1 MPTDLAATKA
11 THLLG
16 NILYT
21 ATRQG
26 HGMAVFLFA
35 SKVTLYKVKAVFT
48 LHFPNSW
55 CLEFTERFMHVPSS
69 QVDG

>member
-1 MPTDLAATKA
+1 MVTFMVQGTSRAIFTELAATKA

-16 NILYT
+16 KILYT

-35 SKVTLYKVKAVFT
+35 SKVTLKVKAVFT
-48 LHFPNSW
+48 LHFPNS
-55 CLEFTERFMHVPSS
+55 
-69 QVDG
+69 